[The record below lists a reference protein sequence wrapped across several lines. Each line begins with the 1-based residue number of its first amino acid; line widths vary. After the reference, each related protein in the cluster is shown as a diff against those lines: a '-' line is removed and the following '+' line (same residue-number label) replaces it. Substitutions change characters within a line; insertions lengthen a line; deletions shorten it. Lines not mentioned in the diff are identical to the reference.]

1 MEWLKAV
8 VNIRDYPSPYEF
20 LKLYL
25 MNEVKVIASFDVVL
39 SVYRGNMTITYK
51 K

>member
-8 VNIRDYPSPYEF
+8 VNIRDYPYEF

-25 MNEVKVIASFDVVL
+25 MNEVKVIASFDVVFN
-39 SVYRGNMTITYK
+39 VYRGNMTITYK